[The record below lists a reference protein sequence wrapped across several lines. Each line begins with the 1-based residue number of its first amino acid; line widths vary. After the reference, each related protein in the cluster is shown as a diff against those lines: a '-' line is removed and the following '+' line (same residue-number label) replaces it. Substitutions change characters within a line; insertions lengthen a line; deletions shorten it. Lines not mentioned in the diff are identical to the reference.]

1 MVYIAYIE
9 TSELGSPSSSLYSEC
24 GQSVRM
30 AGAMIDRAQVA
41 RQLKADGLVQ
51 VASTIGVTDLTFN
64 LTLQAADMERQA
76 ALREGKIKKIRR

>member
-1 MVYIAYIE
+1 
-9 TSELGSPSSSLYSEC
+9 
-24 GQSVRM
+24 M

>member
-1 MVYIAYIE
+1 
-9 TSELGSPSSSLYSEC
+9 
-24 GQSVRM
+24 M

-51 VASTIGVTDLTFN
+51 
-64 LTLQAADMERQA
+64 AADMERQA

>member
-1 MVYIAYIE
+1 
-9 TSELGSPSSSLYSEC
+9 
-24 GQSVRM
+24 
-30 AGAMIDRAQVA
+30 MIDRAQVA